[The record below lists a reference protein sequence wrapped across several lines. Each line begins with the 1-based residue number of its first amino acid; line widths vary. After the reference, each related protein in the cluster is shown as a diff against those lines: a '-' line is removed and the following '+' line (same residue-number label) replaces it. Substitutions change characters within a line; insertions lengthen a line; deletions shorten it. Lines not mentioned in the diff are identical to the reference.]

1 MYPSVGTGNARSIG
15 TRQALSSTATI
26 NPCFMSL
33 CKWLGIIEEGVQS
46 CSTMTHGGRK
56 GNTFEILVLLAIS
69 FFSHSLLFSSLFV
82 FSRHMEKGKE
92 RTADDAQGYR
102 GAQGQPPALNPTA
115 SVVKRPGPLRR
126 SKGPG
131 KLSLPASPTPHASR
145 QLHQQGI
152 QKSYP
157 PTNPSMVGGAC

>member
-69 FFSHSLLFSSLFV
+69 FFSHSLLFRPSLFFLGTQKKV
-82 FSRHMEKGKE
+82 RKE
-92 RTADDAQGYR
+92 RRMVRKDIG
-102 GAQGQPPALNPTA
+102 
-115 SVVKRPGPLRR
+115 VH
-126 SKGPG
+126 KGN
-131 KLSLPASPTPHASR
+131 R
-145 QLHQQGI
+145 
-152 QKSYP
+152 
-157 PTNPSMVGGAC
+157 